1 MRSSKKMTNLIKLYG
16 CRTDSSIPRI
26 GVHLF
31 LILIFLFFCGG
42 CTSSQTKDGV
52 AQRVTLEEF
61 NKFNWQKQVE
71 TIEKMN
77 VSFFTDEDKRILDSA
92 LVDDDSAVIVAS
104 LEAVWRLKDGDFLA
118 QAVTLLSNRDPII
131 RWRALLVVEKLGFDD
146 AYRDLVAKALND
158 KEWMVRETAYRAL
171 RNFKKERKE
180 KKYFYS
186 VLFKLNEQNPQVVAE
201 IYRTLVW
208 YEDGVAYPY
217 MIKRSYHC
225 KSVSELILVMRELA
239 RTQTRD
245 AQVRLKTLTRSQSAM
260 VRTEADKL
268 LDEYY

>member
-1 MRSSKKMTNLIKLYG
+1 MHSSKKM
-16 CRTDSSIPRI
+16 
-26 GVHLF
+26 
-31 LILIFLFFCGG
+31 ILPPKQIQRDASKTQKIIRLLLSLSLLVLSARCI
-42 CTSSQTKDGV
+42 SSQTTDNGTH
-52 AQRVTLEEF
+52 RITLEEF
-61 NKFNWQKQVE
+61 NTLDWQQQVE

-77 VSFFTDEDKRILDSA
+77 TSFFTDEDKKIIASA
-92 LVDDDSAVIVAS
+92 LLDDDGAVIVAA
-104 LEAVWRLKDGDFLA
+104 LEAVWRLKISDFLS
-118 QAVTLLSNRDPII
+118 QAVVLVDSPDPII
-131 RWRALLVVEKLGFDD
+131 RWRSLLAIEKLGFDD
-146 AYRDLVAKALND
+146 TYRDLVAKAIND
-158 KEWMVRETAYRAL
+158 KEWMVRETAYRTL
-171 RNFKKERKE
+171 RNFKKEHNE

-208 YEDGVAYPY
+208 YKDTAAYPY